1 MPTGYVTS
9 DTGVTT
15 EEHPLGVFHPHGD
28 KHHIKKENIGLIE
41 VLGLAILPSRLKQEL
56 ADLASALVQG
66 RDISGDPVLAK
77 HADWCAQLRSRYTFT
92 QDNAMEILQAET
104 GRVFTGV
111 LEDAGVYKCTPQ
123 GREAF
128 LRFVAQV
135 NSR

>member
-1 MPTGYVTS
+1 MLCYTDRRQRFHRVHVVELRRR
-9 DTGVTT
+9 DLIQQQRAGV
-15 EEHPLGVFHPHGD
+15 
-28 KHHIKKENIGLIE
+28 
-41 VLGLAILPSRLKQEL
+41 LPYDG
-56 ADLASALVQG
+56 AAAGIAGQG

-92 QDNAMEILQAET
+92 QDNAMEILRAET